1 MSASGMRRSR
11 PMPNSA
17 DSLFASTASI
27 VRRDE
32 ENQEATKTAK
42 IKRSNRPQMITTM
55 IGAPKKTSAASTADH
70 SAKIAVTL
78 HDALGLRAAAKLKTV
93 PPVAVRFTAIVGC
106 GGGADRVVDRRSAVA
121 AASGLAADTAALP
134 NTG

>member
-17 DSLFASTASI
+17 DSLFASLASI

-32 ENQEATKTAK
+32 ENHEPTKTAK

-55 IGAPKKTSAASTADH
+55 SGAPKDTRAASTADH
-70 SAKIAVTL
+70 SATIAVTL

-93 PPVAVRFTAIVGC
+93 PPVAERFTAIVGC
-106 GGGADRVVDRRSAVA
+106 GGGAGRVVDRRSPLA
-121 AASGLAADTAALP
+121 AASALATE
-134 NTG
+134 